1 MRKIALKADTN
12 MVDIQFPKQL
22 KELKSELV
30 SSIDYIKHEL
40 QTKVATKDDIKE
52 IAADKANSIELHDLA
67 NVVSNKITSHE
78 VNLMLNQQVAPLVT
92 AISAMEKIV
101 HIQNEEVI
109 YQTNHL
115 QNKGLQSLRNSQE
128 NNIFSNNNSG
138 LTVDK
143 VYNMI
148 QEYIHQHHLGDVTP
162 VRVDAALAQHTE
174 VILKEM
180 NSLLETNRLELQVEN
195 KDMFYS
201 IYKTEIKEKLNQLAK
216 EAEESR

>member
-1 MRKIALKADTN
+1 M
-12 MVDIQFPKQL
+12 
-22 KELKSELV
+22 
-30 SSIDYIKHEL
+30 
-40 QTKVATKDDIKE
+40 
-52 IAADKANSIELHDLA
+52 
-67 NVVSNKITSHE
+67 
-78 VNLMLNQQVAPLVT
+78 NQQVAPLVT
-92 AISAMEKIV
+92 AISAIEKIV
-101 HIQNEEVI
+101 HIQNEEVM

-115 QNKGLQSLRNSQE
+115 QTKSLQSMRNSHE
-128 NNIFSNNNSG
+128 NNIFSNNTPG

-143 VYNMI
+143 VQNMI

-195 KDMFYS
+195 KSMFYS
-201 IYKTEIKEKLNQLAK
+201 LYKNELKEKLSQLVK